1 MHSKT
6 RTADVV
12 FIQNVERSNIE
23 KLKENTIKSVKVI
36 DFDLLT
42 INKSEKIQDCLYQLI
57 KKNFIAN
64 LFIAI
69 FTSFSFPDLPN
80 VYNIGNKSCS
90 QFIKL
95 KQINFIKFKQNVL
108 SNPYNTIR
116 LFIAKECMQY
126 KLYLNKA
133 KHKKYI
139 ENKKSILSCLE
150 FNDNSYNYNKVFV
163 EHCLNLPAETFFC
176 FYQILKM
183 FIFYSTPILFSTL
196 KTPRFVFSKKRA
208 KQNSI
213 PLPNVYQIPLLIFDN
228 LLNFFPKTVQF
239 NFNKVFNVQPL
250 KKEHLSN
257 DYVYYS
263 IFKIDSC
270 MTQMNIADRIFANF
284 NIEWC
289 SNKCSVFD
297 HVFDKIKYKTDYLTL
312 DVVNYFSKRYI
323 LNQFI
328 KGFNPNS
335 FSCISLNEY
344 LMLNK
349 CLKNIKSTHEI
360 QFKIFLDDLKTKF
373 SKTINKKHV
382 YNLQRRV
389 ESLSKCDFIAL
400 FNLKFKQEDV
410 KYEYLPIQQIKTENE
425 IKYLDELKYV
435 FRDNTISI
443 KTTKSTLN
451 TKKKLNILK
460 VGMIFFSIIKQK
472 Y

>member
-1 MHSKT
+1 M
-6 RTADVV
+6 

-328 KGFNPNS
+328 QGF
-335 FSCISLNEY
+335 
-344 LMLNK
+344 
-349 CLKNIKSTHEI
+349 
-360 QFKIFLDDLKTKF
+360 
-373 SKTINKKHV
+373 
-382 YNLQRRV
+382 
-389 ESLSKCDFIAL
+389 
-400 FNLKFKQEDV
+400 
-410 KYEYLPIQQIKTENE
+410 
-425 IKYLDELKYV
+425 
-435 FRDNTISI
+435 
-443 KTTKSTLN
+443 
-451 TKKKLNILK
+451 
-460 VGMIFFSIIKQK
+460 
-472 Y
+472 